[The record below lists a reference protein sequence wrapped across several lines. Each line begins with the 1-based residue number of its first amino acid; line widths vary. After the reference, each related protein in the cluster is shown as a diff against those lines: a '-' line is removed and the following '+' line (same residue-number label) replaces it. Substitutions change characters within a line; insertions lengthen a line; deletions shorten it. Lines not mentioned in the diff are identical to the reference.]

1 MRYFFYP
8 FTESGLH
15 ILTAPNKQTTKQTNK
30 QKKKGKN
37 IRNLFAESAEE
48 DSKIITKQ
56 RNKNKNNTHY

>member
-37 IRNLFAESAEE
+37 IRNLFAESAQNNH
-48 DSKIITKQ
+48 KTK
-56 RNKNKNNTHY
+56 K